1 MKNVYFS
8 VKIPAMKNLKIKIAL
23 FLNYF
28 VFAIL
33 LNSVGILIQKSINVY
48 GVDEL
53 KASSLEAFKDLS
65 IAFVSFLVG
74 SFLPRLGYKKGML
87 IALALVFMGCV
98 QMYFSNTFGA
108 VRILFACVGI
118 SFAVVKVSVYSLI
131 GLLVNNDK
139 EHKSLIS
146 AIESFFMIG
155 IAVAFVCFPL
165 FYSDTNPNA
174 WLNVYLVVAAL
185 IALSFIFLLSS
196 DFSKLDVA
204 IPGSNLT
211 DDFKQMIAL
220 LKRPLVLVFAIA
232 AFMYVMTEQGIM
244 SWLPTFNEKV
254 LLLPEKMSVFMAVI
268 LMLSIAGGRYLSSIL
283 IKKMSWLSLL
293 LGCLIGAALMV
304 ILVLPRTEGLSVN
317 NIQSLGDVPI
327 IAYVFPLI
335 GFFLAPIYPLV
346 NSIVLSGT
354 EKVLHSPMASLLVFF
369 SAIGGTL
376 GSRLV
381 GYLFKNIGGARAFY
395 FSLIPLAILVVC
407 LFVLQNIL
415 KKNEGPAENE

>member
-1 MKNVYFS
+1 MKNW
-8 VKIPAMKNLKIKIAL
+8 KIKASL

-33 LNSVGILIQKSINVY
+33 LNSVGILIQKSINSY
-48 GVDEL
+48 HVDEVA
-53 KASSLEAFKDLS
+53 ASSLEAFKDLS

-87 IALALVFMGCV
+87 IALALVFVGCI
-98 QMYFSNTFGA
+98 QMYFGNSFTS

-131 GLLVNNDK
+131 GLVVDNDK
-139 EHKSLIS
+139 EHKGLLS

-155 IAVAFVCFPL
+155 IAVAFISFPL
-165 FYSDTNPNA
+165 FYSDTDPNA
-174 WLNVYLVVAAL
+174 WLRVYLVVAAL
-185 IALSFIFLLSS
+185 IAVSFIFLLTS
-196 DFSKLDVA
+196 DFDSLQYE
-204 IPGSNLT
+204 IPGSNLS
-211 DDFKQMIAL
+211 DDFKQMIGL
-220 LKRPLVLVFAIA
+220 LQRPLVLVFAIA

-254 LLLPEKMSVFMAVI
+254 LHLPEKTSVFMAVI

-283 IKKMSWLSLL
+283 VKKVYWLTILIV
-293 LGCLIGAALMV
+293 CLVGAALMV
-304 ILVLPRTEGLSVN
+304 LLVLPQTEGLAVKEIN
-317 NIQSLGDVPI
+317 SLADVPI

-346 NSIVLSGT
+346 NSIVLSAT
-354 EKVLHSPMASLLVFF
+354 EKVFHSPMASLLVFF

-376 GSRLV
+376 GSRIV
-381 GYLFKNIGGARAFY
+381 GYLFQNIGGSKAFY
-395 FSLIPLAILVVC
+395 FALIPLFILIIC
-407 LFVLQNIL
+407 LVIL
-415 KKNEGPAENE
+415 NKIQKKKTE